1 MDNQNNGFNNFNNYN
16 NLPPVPPA
24 PPTTPTAPGGTVAP
38 GGPVGMTSAPVTPGA
53 RTHNRRSIT
62 PIVLTATLAA
72 LLASATSA
80 AVTANLVK
88 DNNASVSSDVSS
100 SSIVT
105 PIKSTTVS
113 SDDWQAVS
121 AQVAASVVA
130 IEVETSEGSSQG
142 SGVIIDSEGHIL
154 TNNHVVADAND
165 NKVSVVLQDGR
176 VFEAEITGL
185 DETTDLAV
193 IKLSSPP
200 SDLSVATLGDS
211 DQVSVGEGVLAI
223 GNPLGLSNTVTSG
236 IVSALDRPVT
246 TGSTNDNSLIVTNA
260 IQIDAA
266 INPGNSGGPLFDA
279 DGNVIGITSSIAT
292 MSGDSSSSGSIGL
305 GFAIPVNLANNIAQQ
320 LIEKGS
326 AEHAFLGVS
335 LSDGQGSSDGDNRQG
350 AQVRQVTSDS
360 PADGVLKEGDVIVS
374 IDGKQVTGPE
384 SLTGYVRAKSVGQ
397 EVELGVIRDGELL
410 SLKVTLDA
418 KATTSSSDSSSSQ
431 NSQGSQ
437 GSQNDDDSAGSQL
450 PYPGGQQYGQLPDL
464 EEFFGSQ
471 LPNGRQ

>member
-1 MDNQNNGFNNFNNYN
+1 MDNQNNGFNNFDNYN
-16 NLPPVPPA
+16 GKLPSVPPA
-24 PPTTPTAPGGTVAP
+24 PPVAP
-38 GGPVGMTSAPVTPGA
+38 TPPVTPTS
-53 RTHNRRSIT
+53 RTRGRRSIT

-80 AVTANLVK
+80 AVTANLIK
-88 DNNASVSSDVSS
+88 DNNASASSAVSS
-100 SSIVT
+100 SNTVT
-105 PIKSTTVS
+105 PIKTTTVS
-113 SDDWQAVS
+113 SDDWQTVS

-130 IEVETSEGSSQG
+130 IEVESSEGSSQG
-142 SGVIIDSEGHIL
+142 SGVIIDSDGHIL

-176 VFEAEITGL
+176 VFEAEIIGL
-185 DETTDLAV
+185 DEATDLAV
-193 IKLSSPP
+193 IKLLSPP

-246 TGSTNDNSLIVTNA
+246 TGSTTDNSLIVTNA

-305 GFAIPVNLANNIAQQ
+305 GFAIPINLANNIAQQ
-320 LIEKGS
+320 LIENGS

-335 LSDGQGSSDGDNRQG
+335 LSDGQASSDGDNRQG

-374 IDGKQVTGPE
+374 IDGKQVTGSE

-397 EVELGVIRDGELL
+397 EVELGVVRDGGLL

-418 KATTSSSDSSSSQ
+418 KATNTSSDSSSSQ

-437 GSQNDDDSAGSQL
+437 GSQGSGSDDDSAGSQRT
-450 PYPGGQQYGQLPDL
+450 YPGGQQYGQLPDL
-464 EEFFGSQ
+464 EDFFGSQ